1 MNPKLRN
8 IIPLAGL
15 LLVMPAL
22 QAADES
28 TPKKETRKEIRVL
41 AAPDG
46 AVAPGARME
55 RQMKFINAGNVEM
68 ETVTFLG
75 VQTSPVGPTLGAQL
89 GLAKDHG
96 LVVVEVVPESPAAAV
111 LQPHDILLK
120 FNDQILIDI
129 RQLSVLVRSAK
140 AGDEVALTYMRAGK
154 SAIAKVKLGQKE
166 IPKQTG
172 FGLAPAAPG
181 FNWQGMTSSVAPV
194 ASTSRVD
201 ADRLLGMIEM
211 GRDGVSRVVRHNE
224 LGGDRMISITVNT
237 GDNTMSYNDDK
248 GSLEVTTKDGMKEL
262 VAKDAKGETVFS
274 GPINTPEQRASV
286 PAEVLDRLTKIEGM
300 QGFSFRT
307 GEGFQGGEMKVIRPL
322 GRGISLPLNETP
334 EGAQP
339 ARRMRVL

>member
-8 IIPLAGL
+8 VIPLAGL
-15 LLVMPAL
+15 LLVIPAL
-22 QAADES
+22 QAAEES
-28 TPKKETRKEIRVL
+28 TPKNEKRTERRVL
-41 AAPDG
+41 TAPAE
-46 AVAPGARME
+46 AVTPGARIE
-55 RQMKFINAGNVEM
+55 RQMKILNAGSAEL

-75 VQTSPVGPTLGAQL
+75 VQTGPVGPTLGAQL

-111 LQPHDILLK
+111 LQTHDILLK

-140 AGDEVALTYMRAGK
+140 AGDEVTLTYLRSGK
-154 SAIAKVKLGQKE
+154 SATAMVKLGQKE
-166 IPKQTG
+166 MPKPMS
-172 FGLAPAAPG
+172 FGLAPGAPA
-181 FNWQGMTSSVAPV
+181 FNWQGKAQNFAPMAPTHRGDV
-194 ASTSRVD
+194 
-201 ADRLLGMIEM
+201 DRLLGLIDI
-211 GRDGVSRVVRHNE
+211 GRDGASRVVRHNE
-224 LGGDRMISITVNT
+224 LGGDRLISITVNT